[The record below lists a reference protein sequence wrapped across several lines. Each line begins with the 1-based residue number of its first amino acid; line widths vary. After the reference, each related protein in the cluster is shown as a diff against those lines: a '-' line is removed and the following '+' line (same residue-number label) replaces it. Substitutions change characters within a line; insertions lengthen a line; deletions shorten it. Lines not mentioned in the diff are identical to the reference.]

1 MGAEGTAVE
10 PTETD
15 TPETRFLSGLTHELR
30 TPLGSILMLAE
41 LLGGNRSGTLGAK
54 DLKYVDKIQQAAL
67 DVRGLIDEAG
77 SLNRIN
83 AGRVR
88 PSATEVSTRAL
99 ARRLE
104 QSQRPAAEKKQLRL
118 TVSLEDD
125 LAETVVVDG
134 RLLERILGILVEN
147 AIRTTA
153 SGKVM
158 IELGRPAAGNLE
170 IRVRDGAP
178 AVPEDQCR
186 AIFEPFGHTGPQ
198 TRRKLGGQSLAL
210 PIARRLSRLLGG
222 DLELTS
228 SGRGNTFVLSLP
240 VEGGT

>member
-1 MGAEGTAVE
+1 MDA
-10 PTETD
+10 TETD

-41 LLGGNRSGTLGAK
+41 LLAELLASNRSGTLAAK
-54 DLKYVDKIQQAAL
+54 DLEYVEKIQQAAL
-67 DVRGLIDEAG
+67 DVRGLIDETG

-83 AGRVR
+83 SGRVT
-88 PSATEVSTRAL
+88 PSTTDVSPRAL

-104 QSQRPAAEKKQLRL
+104 ESQRPAAEKKQLRL
-118 TVSLEDD
+118 TVSLEEE

-158 IELGRPAAGNLE
+158 VELGRPVAGNLE
-170 IRVRDGAP
+170 IRVCDGAP
-178 AVPEDQCR
+178 AVPEDQRR

-222 DLELTS
+222 DLELVS

-240 VEGGT
+240 VEDGA